1 MACKIRHLSGKS
13 KNEREII
20 RGRAAYRVVAKVGR
34 NAVLRSINL
43 LIDTMRNLIKPLLIS
58 LLAVLCTALAPAG
71 TPPGGT
77 EAKLDEFMTEYT
89 KRFKAALAV
98 KDDNQTLALL
108 QKMKAD
114 LCPWANRLAP
124 EVEAWEKNMSEA
136 EQEAFRKRAENKPY
150 VAELLTI
157 GFNPDNISRIQ
168 KNPKLEAAMKDME
181 NCINQVGKKKEATEE
196 EASEEESGEDTDNG
210 DNN

>member
-1 MACKIRHLSGKS
+1 
-13 KNEREII
+13 
-20 RGRAAYRVVAKVGR
+20 
-34 NAVLRSINL
+34 
-43 LIDTMRNLIKPLLIS
+43 MRNLIKSLLIP

-71 TPPGGT
+71 TPPGST

-114 LCPWANRLAP
+114 LCPWATRLAP
-124 EVEAWEKNMSEA
+124 EVEAWTKSMSKA
-136 EQEAFRKRAENKPY
+136 EEEAFRKRSENKPY
-150 VAELLTI
+150 VAELLKI
-157 GFNPDNISRIQ
+157 GFNPENFNRIQ

-181 NCINQVGKKKEATEE
+181 DCINQVDKKKEASEEGETEE
-196 EASEEESGEDTDNG
+196 ESEFDEDTDNE
-210 DNN
+210 DNDN

>member
-1 MACKIRHLSGKS
+1 
-13 KNEREII
+13 
-20 RGRAAYRVVAKVGR
+20 
-34 NAVLRSINL
+34 
-43 LIDTMRNLIKPLLIS
+43 MRNLIKPLLIF
-58 LLAVLCTALAPAG
+58 LFAVLCTALAPAG

-89 KRFKAALAV
+89 KRFKAALSV

-124 EVEAWEKNMSEA
+124 EVEAWEKNMSKA

-150 VAELLTI
+150 VAELLKI
-157 GFNPDNISRIQ
+157 GFNPENMNRFE
-168 KNPKLEAAMKDME
+168 KNPKLSAAMKDME
-181 NCINQVGKKKEATEE
+181 NCISQVGKKKEAAEE
-196 EASEEESGEDTDNG
+196 GDTGEESDEDTGNADN
-210 DNN
+210 DN